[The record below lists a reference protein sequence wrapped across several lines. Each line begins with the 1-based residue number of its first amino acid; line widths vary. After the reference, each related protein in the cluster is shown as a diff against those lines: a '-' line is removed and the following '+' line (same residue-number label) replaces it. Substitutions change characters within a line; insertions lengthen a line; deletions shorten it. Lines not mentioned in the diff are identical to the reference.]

1 MELDHGIVIADT
13 IDLHQDP
20 DIIYW
25 TTRWNVTEAALWEA
39 YKKTDNPDYRVIFQA
54 LQELGHI
61 NPDQSID
68 SST

>member
-25 TTRWNVTEAALWEA
+25 TTRWNVTEAALREA
-39 YKKTDNPDYRVIFQA
+39 YKKTDNLDYKVIFHA
-54 LQELGHI
+54 VQELGHI
-61 NPDQSID
+61 RPDQGID
-68 SST
+68 SNT